1 MAAILEHF
9 GFAGPAQCVNQRA
22 HLPALTG
29 AWRHQG
35 GGIQLSASGHFR
47 HLDRR
52 SLYRPDLLAGR
63 TPRTLNMNRLGDYQE
78 YLNFLYSTLETQNKN
93 KRVLTEN
100 TALVADIGLSSL
112 EVMEFI
118 EKIEDH
124 FDISIPLN
132 ILPDV
137 NTIGDLAK
145 KVRELNL

>member
-1 MAAILEHF
+1 MTE
-9 GFAGPAQCVNQRA
+9 
-22 HLPALTG
+22 
-29 AWRHQG
+29 
-35 GGIQLSASGHFR
+35 
-47 HLDRR
+47 
-52 SLYRPDLLAGR
+52 
-63 TPRTLNMNRLGDYQE
+63 YQE
-78 YLNFLYSTLETQNKN
+78 YLNFLYSALESQNKKN
-93 KRVLTEN
+93 VELTEE

-137 NTIGDLAK
+137 NTIGDLAQ

>member
-1 MAAILEHF
+1 M
-9 GFAGPAQCVNQRA
+9 
-22 HLPALTG
+22 T
-29 AWRHQG
+29 
-35 GGIQLSASGHFR
+35 
-47 HLDRR
+47 
-52 SLYRPDLLAGR
+52 
-63 TPRTLNMNRLGDYQE
+63 DYQE
-78 YLNFLYSTLETQNKN
+78 YLTFLYSALESQNK
-93 KRVLTEN
+93 KQIALSED

>member
-1 MAAILEHF
+1 M
-9 GFAGPAQCVNQRA
+9 
-22 HLPALTG
+22 T
-29 AWRHQG
+29 
-35 GGIQLSASGHFR
+35 
-47 HLDRR
+47 
-52 SLYRPDLLAGR
+52 
-63 TPRTLNMNRLGDYQE
+63 DYQE

>member
-1 MAAILEHF
+1 M
-9 GFAGPAQCVNQRA
+9 
-22 HLPALTG
+22 T
-29 AWRHQG
+29 
-35 GGIQLSASGHFR
+35 
-47 HLDRR
+47 
-52 SLYRPDLLAGR
+52 
-63 TPRTLNMNRLGDYQE
+63 DYQE
-78 YLNFLYSTLETQNKN
+78 YLQFLYSALESQNK
-93 KRVLTEN
+93 KKLLLSEN